1 MRWGHQTQP
10 EILRPTI
17 CPVHKICWDNG
28 GAGFPSNLIASFPPK
43 DQARVKGSYA
53 SDHRLTEECLS
64 PFLLSSFLSVNSCRK
79 LFGMISIEKPNTG
92 FGTQRMK
99 NSFQMLTD
107 GM

>member
-1 MRWGHQTQP
+1 MGDVEPEPTIFCNQARLPVMRWGHQTQP

-53 SDHRLTEECLS
+53 SDHRLTEECFVS
-64 PFLLSSFLSVNSCRK
+64 ISFIQFSICKFLQEIIWND
-79 LFGMISIEKPNTG
+79 
-92 FGTQRMK
+92 QY
-99 NSFQMLTD
+99 
-107 GM
+107 